1 MKDRE
6 AELGI
11 IENRRAPPP
20 LTYRVP
26 HRLSRLLPPLEK
38 VIYKTNQVSAV
49 CLEGRADA
57 DGFNGTDAFSRKEP
71 GLIARET
78 AGLTDGALIPSP
90 ILKPYQKKKSPD

>member
-1 MKDRE
+1 MMDRE

-26 HRLSRLLPPLEK
+26 HRLSRLLPPLN
-38 VIYKTNQVSAV
+38 KTNQVSAV

-57 DGFNGTDAFSRKEP
+57 DGFNGTDAFGRKELGRP
-71 GLIARET
+71 LV
-78 AGLTDGALIPSP
+78 
-90 ILKPYQKKKSPD
+90 